1 MTRRPLVLAALV
13 LVACGPDRPGG
24 AEPRESS
31 SPPGTQLPP
40 SGEVRQWVAV
50 FDTAAHP
57 DDLDPSTE
65 ELLEAAAEH
74 IAVQPVQC
82 WDGLAGDLG
91 VHAGRYAAAVI
102 APSQD
107 ELQDVVEEV
116 GRKPVGEGRYEAFC
130 LD

>member
-1 MTRRPLVLAALV
+1 VTKRPLVLAALV
-13 LVACGPDRPGG
+13 LVACAPNRPGG
-24 AEPRESS
+24 AEPGESP
-31 SPPGTQLPP
+31 SPPGTQLP
-40 SGEVRQWVAV
+40 SGKVRQWVAV

-57 DDLDPSTE
+57 DHLDPSIE

-82 WDGLAGDLG
+82 WDGLADDLG
-91 VHAGRYAAAVI
+91 VDAGLYAAAVI
-102 APSQD
+102 APSRD

-116 GRKPVGEGRYEAFC
+116 GREPVGEGRYEAFC